1 MEKEGWGW
9 ATNVVHDVSPLSQ
22 VTTDDS
28 LCKVIAKIDIKITQ
42 LRTFEMGQGQQTME
56 EEVAKEQRAE
66 GSLGGLLEGGD

>member
-28 LCKVIAKIDIKITQ
+28 LCKVIAKIDIMDINMAKY
-42 LRTFEMGQGQQTME
+42 
-56 EEVAKEQRAE
+56 VADVIP
-66 GSLGGLLEGGD
+66 GL